1 MAIDDEI
8 DAARSQIEF
17 GKTGAAPKVVTTA
30 LEALAAVGIPGTKP
44 AAYFMKK
51 VFEQREENTA
61 YLLDA
66 TILRLRAVEEQVK
79 TLSDAHKQFIAEQ
92 LPLLL
97 ADAVSKSERT
107 GSRERIDRLSLI
119 VVHTVMEGPTADLEE
134 ADEMMRVTVDLTDA
148 DIDILAK
155 IYAVQGAELRRTAF
169 QPETNLANNTWRE
182 LQSEDPVFKTSEIHS
197 VCAKLQ
203 SLGMVT
209 QVSPIGTILDLT
221 SIPYAVLR
229 KGADYLEAIGRFSN
243 KQKS

>member
-8 DAARSQIEF
+8 DAAQSQIEF
-17 GKTGAAPKVVTTA
+17 GKTSIAPKVVIHA
-30 LEALAAVGIPGTKP
+30 LEALAAVGVPATKP

-66 TILRLRAVEEQVK
+66 TISRLRGLEEQVK

-97 ADAVSKSERT
+97 ADAVSKSERM
-107 GSRERIDRLSLI
+107 GSKERIDRLSLI
-119 VVHTVMEGPTADLEE
+119 VVHTVMEGPTADLEG

-148 DIDILAK
+148 DIAVLAK
-155 IYAVQGAELRRTAF
+155 IYAVQGAELKRTNF
-169 QPETNLANNTWRE
+169 LPETNLANTTWRD
-182 LQSEDPVFKTSEIHS
+182 LQSEFPIFKSSEIHS

-203 SLGMVT
+203 SLGLVT

-221 SIPYAVLR
+221 SIPYVVLR
-229 KGADYLEAIGRFSN
+229 KGADYLKAVGKLPETGY
-243 KQKS
+243 